1 MLDRDLPV
9 RLGTLRTGEDKDAQE
24 QAASWLMLYSC
35 RMCSCGVG
43 TLRHAR
49 VCVPVR
55 VSADR
60 CSQKGWDIRDAVLLL
75 PSPSSGPPG

>member
-35 RMCSCGVG
+35 RDVQLRCGHLEACMC
-43 TLRHAR
+43 
-49 VCVPVR
+49 VCACACVR
-55 VSADR
+55 
-60 CSQKGWDIRDAVLLL
+60 
-75 PSPSSGPPG
+75 